1 MTEVVE
7 KVETESVNLTDK
19 IKASANQ
26 IWLAGLGAYAKAE
39 AEGVKVVQSLIEE
52 GEEVESRMEKIKDD
66 ATASSGALKDKA
78 SKSIEELKATVN
90 SYIEKV
96 EAVLEQGTSS
106 VISFLGLPSKG
117 DIDALTKK
125 IDSLNRSVKALK

>member
-7 KVETESVNLTDK
+7 KVEAESVNLTGK

-26 IWLAGLGAYAKAE
+26 IWLVGLGAYAKAE
-39 AEGVKVVQSLIEE
+39 AEGLKVVKSLIEE

-66 ATASSGALKDKA
+66 ATTSSDALKEKA
-78 SKSIEELKATVN
+78 SKSLEEIKTAVN
-90 SYIEKV
+90 GYIEKV
-96 EAVLEQGTSS
+96 ESLLEQGSSS
-106 VISFLGLPSKG
+106 VISFLGLPSKS
-117 DIDALTKK
+117 DIEALTKK